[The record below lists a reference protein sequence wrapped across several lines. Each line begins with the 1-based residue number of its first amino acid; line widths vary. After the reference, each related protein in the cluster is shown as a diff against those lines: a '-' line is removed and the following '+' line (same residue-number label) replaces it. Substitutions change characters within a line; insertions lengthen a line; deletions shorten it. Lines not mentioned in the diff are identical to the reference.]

1 MEAFIKNADYLLAVA
16 DLKSLFITQSKW
28 VG

>member
-16 DLKSLFITQSKW
+16 YLESLFITQSKW